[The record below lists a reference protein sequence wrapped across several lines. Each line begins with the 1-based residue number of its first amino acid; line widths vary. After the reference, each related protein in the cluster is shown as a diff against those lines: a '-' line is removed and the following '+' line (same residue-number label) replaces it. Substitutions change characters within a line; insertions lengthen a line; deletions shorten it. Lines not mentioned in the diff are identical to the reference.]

1 MSDVGFH
8 GVIVAN
14 IVSFRLSE
22 DGGCGRIEEN
32 VKPGTVCVVHDERC
46 DDVMYTV
53 VAPDGKT
60 LELMFHK
67 VRE

>member
-1 MSDVGFH
+1 MF
-8 GVIVAN
+8 
-14 IVSFRLSE
+14 
-22 DGGCGRIEEN
+22 GCGRIEEN
-32 VKPGTVCVVHDERC
+32 LKPGTVCVQDDERC

-60 LELMFHK
+60 LELMSHK